1 MENESPYLEALVEIN
16 SDHFNEKKWLI
27 TNFELYKS
35 TLNWPVNL
43 PPINRSNLNV
53 GTLQEKFNA
62 TFQEILLEFEFQED
76 NENQTLILNNR
87 LDDLVI

>member
-1 MENESPYLEALVEIN
+1 MQNESPYLDALVEIN
-16 SDHFNEKKWLI
+16 SDYFNEKEWLI

-43 PPINRSNLNV
+43 PQINRSNLEV

-62 TFQEILLEFEFQED
+62 TYQEILLGFEYEFD
-76 NENQTLILNNR
+76 NENKTLILKDRVEN
-87 LDDLVI
+87 L

>member
-1 MENESPYLEALVEIN
+1 MQNESPYLDALVEIN
-16 SDHFNEKKWLI
+16 SDYFNDEKWLI

-43 PPINRSNLNV
+43 PPINRSNLEV

-62 TFQEILLEFEFQED
+62 TYQEILLGFEYEFD
-76 NENQTLILNNR
+76 NENKTLILKDRVEN
-87 LDDLVI
+87 L

>member
-1 MENESPYLEALVEIN
+1 MQNESPYLDALVEIN
-16 SDHFNEKKWLI
+16 SDYFNDEKWLI

-43 PPINRSNLNV
+43 PPINRSNLEV

-62 TFQEILLEFEFQED
+62 TYQEILLEFEYEFD
-76 NENQTLILNNR
+76 NENKTLILKDRVEN
-87 LDDLVI
+87 L